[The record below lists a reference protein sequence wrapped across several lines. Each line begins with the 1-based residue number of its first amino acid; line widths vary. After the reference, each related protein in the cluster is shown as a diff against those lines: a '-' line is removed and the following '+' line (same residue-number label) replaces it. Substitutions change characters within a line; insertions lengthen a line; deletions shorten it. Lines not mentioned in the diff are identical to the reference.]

1 MATLDE
7 LFSRYGHPADEMNE
21 KIYFYFTRADKIET
35 FDKVQQADK
44 AAQDKITSL
53 YTWIE
58 LLKEYR
64 KTLYS
69 RAQELCAAGYTM
81 KLTLRR
87 RVDSWKNKRHYD
99 ITVVKIIDAPNAR
112 PVAVLSEE
120 YDGKERH
127 KALKRFEELK
137 KQYPNIETEKDID
150 KKQWEK

>member
-35 FDKVQQADK
+35 FEKAQQADK

-53 YTWIE
+53 CVWIE

-64 KTLYS
+64 KTLYA

-87 RVDSWKNKRHYD
+87 RVDSWKNKRYYD

-137 KQYPNIETEKDID
+137 KQYPNIETEKDIE
-150 KKQWEK
+150 KKQWER

>member
-1 MATLDE
+1 MVTLDE

-35 FDKVQQADK
+35 FEKVQQADK

-53 YTWIE
+53 YVWIE

-69 RAQELCAAGYTM
+69 RARELCAATYNM

-87 RVDSWKNKRHYD
+87 RVDCYE
-99 ITVVKIIDAPNAR
+99 VKVLKTINAPNAR
-112 PVAVLSEE
+112 PVAVISED
-120 YDGKERH
+120 YNGKDRH

-137 KQYPNIETEKDID
+137 KLYPNIETEKDID
-150 KKQWEK
+150 KKQWER